1 MSNIPTD
8 IKNIINSTVF
18 APWYTDEGNI
28 IFRKGAEFGYSL
40 AIERVKELEKEV
52 ERLKG
57 LIDVGFKRAYDLS
70 RQAVEIDGGYYRE
83 QCLAAFKT
91 ENNL

>member
-40 AIERVKELEKEV
+40 AIERVKELEKELALV
-52 ERLKG
+52 K
-57 LIDVGFKRAYDLS
+57 KANYDLNCKLS
-70 RQAVEIDGGYYRE
+70 VQAD
-83 QCLAAFKT
+83 
-91 ENNL
+91 